1 MDDIVTD
8 IVYPWYKIN
17 GSKEMMELTWEQQEE
32 FTNQTHCY
40 LCKKIINIP
49 VRDHDHF
56 TGQYLGAA
64 CQDCN
69 LARRI
74 NPSLPVVFHNLRG
87 YDIHHILKYAIGKF
101 PDWNLNVI
109 PQSTEKFLTLTAT
122 SKGRRIRFIDSLQ
135 FLNSSLANLSKNLP
149 CLPLTSDVFESQMM
163 TCKTIFPYDMATS
176 MDVLQSITEL
186 PPIWEGVSQEDYIHA
201 NRIWQQYNCETL
213 LDYMLV
219 YLKLDVFL
227 LADVFEAFREKTFDE
242 DGLEALSFVSI
253 PGLSWASAIK
263 QLPEP
268 VELIQDPELYR
279 LFEAGIRGGMTFINK
294 HHVEADE
301 STQMSYLDV
310 NNLYGWALSQKLP
323 VGEFRWINDQ
333 TEMNGIV
340 ERCANGDEFDGD
352 RGYVLEVD
360 IVIPDS
366 IQDKLDDLPIAPEL
380 CYPPGSKVEKLLLT
394 HEPKKNYVVNGR
406 VLTEWLSY
414 GAKVTKVN
422 RAVEFKQ
429 VAIFKGYIDYNTKM
443 RAASTDSFQRD
454 YYKLKNNS
462 LYGKT
467 VENLKKRINLRLCSK
482 SKRLITY
489 CSNPMFR
496 RSIKIADDLI
506 VLYLIRKLCV

>member
-1 MDDIVTD
+1 M
-8 IVYPWYKIN
+8 
-17 GSKEMMELTWEQQEE
+17 
-32 FTNQTHCY
+32 
-40 LCKKIINIP
+40 
-49 VRDHDHF
+49 
-56 TGQYLGAA
+56 
-64 CQDCN
+64 
-69 LARRI
+69 
-74 NPSLPVVFHNLRG
+74 
-87 YDIHHILKYAIGKF
+87 
-101 PDWNLNVI
+101 
-109 PQSTEKFLTLTAT
+109 
-122 SKGRRIRFIDSLQ
+122 
-135 FLNSSLANLSKNLP
+135 
-149 CLPLTSDVFESQMM
+149 
-163 TCKTIFPYDMATS
+163 
-176 MDVLQSITEL
+176 
-186 PPIWEGVSQEDYIHA
+186 
-201 NRIWQQYNCETL
+201 
-213 LDYMLV
+213 
-219 YLKLDVFL
+219 
-227 LADVFEAFREKTFDE
+227 
-242 DGLEALSFVSI
+242 
-253 PGLSWASAIK
+253 
-263 QLPEP
+263 
-268 VELIQDPELYR
+268 ELIQDPELYR

-323 VGEFRWINDQ
+323 VGEFRWLEDH

-489 CSNPMFR
+489 CSHPMFR

-506 VLYLIRKLCV
+506 AVILNKEIVCLDRPMYIGQTVLDLSKLRMYQFQYKELQNYREKFNCQINIVAGDTDSFFLECKNVDLRLQLYPKMIEDGLLDTSNYPVTDPLFSDKICSVIGKVKDENKGNQYKEWVFLRPKCYSLQGDKNTLKAKGISLTNSNLTHEAYKKVYTDGGTVSIPQKRIGSVNHQLYTFMTEKRALQCLDDKRYWFNSNESYAYGHYKIRQMHIATAPSTNEYKSKQAL